1 MNLWNITR
9 INIVTVL
16 QILNDRFIKDV
27 CVYKGY
33 VMLDTITFENTGWVI
48 NIQEKARKL
57 LKTVYDFKETH
68 KSHLMNCAVVYMSV
82 KIGLILLASFTSMA
96 LLICYVSQCIAIE
109 MSKTKALLLASPLT
123 LIVMLKLYFIF
134 KMLMTYERSRVIM
147 RSAISVIWSKSKEG
161 IQRVE
166 GTFPVPPLSLEKARN
181 R

>member
-1 MNLWNITR
+1 
-9 INIVTVL
+9 
-16 QILNDRFIKDV
+16 
-27 CVYKGY
+27 
-33 VMLDTITFENTGWVI
+33 MLDTITFKNTGWVI
-48 NIQEKARKL
+48 NVQEKARKL

-96 LLICYVSQCIAIE
+96 LLIGYVSQCIAIE

-134 KMLMTYERSRVIM
+134 KMLMTYERSRVIIG
-147 RSAISVIWSKSKEG
+147 SAISVIWSKSKEG

-166 GTFPVPPLSLEKARN
+166 GTFPVPPLSLEKAKN

>member
-1 MNLWNITR
+1 MLNVI
-9 INIVTVL
+9 
-16 QILNDRFIKDV
+16 IL
-27 CVYKGY
+27 
-33 VMLDTITFENTGWVI
+33 ENRRWVI
-48 NIQEKARKL
+48 NLREKARKL

-68 KSHLMNCAVVYMSV
+68 KSHFMNCAVVYMSV

-96 LLICYVSQCIAIE
+96 LLIGYVSQQLAIE

-134 KMLMTYERSRVIM
+134 KMLMTYERSRVII
-147 RSAISVIWSKSKEG
+147 RSVISVMWSKSKEG

-166 GTFPVPPLSLEKARN
+166 GTFPVPPLSLEKAKN

>member
-1 MNLWNITR
+1 MSN
-9 INIVTVL
+9 
-16 QILNDRFIKDV
+16 
-27 CVYKGY
+27 
-33 VMLDTITFENTGWVI
+33 TITFENIRWVI

-68 KSHLMNCAVVYMSV
+68 KAYFMNCAVAYMSV

-96 LLICYVSQCIAIE
+96 LLIGYVSQCIAIE

-134 KMLMTYERSRVIM
+134 KMLMTYERSRVII
-147 RSAISVIWSKSKEG
+147 RSAVSVIWSKSKEG
-161 IQRVE
+161 IRRVE
-166 GTFPVPPLSLEKARN
+166 GTFPAPTLSLEKAKN